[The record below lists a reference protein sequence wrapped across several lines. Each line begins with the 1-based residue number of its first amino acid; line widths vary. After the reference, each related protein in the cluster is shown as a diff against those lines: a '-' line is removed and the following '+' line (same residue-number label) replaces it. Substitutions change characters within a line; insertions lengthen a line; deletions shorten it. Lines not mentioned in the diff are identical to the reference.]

1 MTTYTDGTINAN
13 MPNNEECSRLS
24 LIDAGVNAQRIVNHT
39 LSLPYLGLFNQEFDK
54 YDGGHLPSP
63 VECGQYIPPAS
74 ELVKSIFSIV
84 KRECGL
90 TDKDLA
96 ELLQLADARSIR
108 GYTGGTNKV
117 PKHVWHRFLI
127 VTGYTVQE
135 FIPVIGRF

>member
-1 MTTYTDGTINAN
+1 MTIDTDNNVNAN
-13 MPNNEECSRLS
+13 LPKSEEFSRLS
-24 LIDAGVNAQRIVNHT
+24 LIDAAANAQRIVYST
-39 LSLPYLGLFNQEFDK
+39 LQLPYLGLFNQEFDK
-54 YDGGHLPSP
+54 YDCGHLPSP
-63 VECGQYIPPAS
+63 VECGQYTPPES
-74 ELVKSIFSIV
+74 ELVKSVFTIV
-84 KRECGL
+84 KRECDL

-127 VTGYTVQE
+127 VTGYTTQE